1 MVYAMTNALMPPKCA
16 RKDVP
21 YRFIDILTTN
31 LTTAPMPLHS
41 TPRATSAVTLVWNK
55 AALANYTLSDNNS
68 KSTSN
73 SNSSS
78 SDSASNSNGTLN
90 NKNENSKDNNDV
102 AIGAGVGV
110 PLGVLPLTALGWA
123 LYERKKR
130 HSLQALVAGI
140 HSQAAVTKLNTQ
152 GNTPIYTPLRELPD
166 TQKPPQEL
174 PTSES
179 RV

>member
-1 MVYAMTNALMPPKCA
+1 MRAEGCALPLYRYIDDKPYYCA
-16 RKDVP
+16 
-21 YRFIDILTTN
+21 N
-31 LTTAPMPLHS
+31 
-41 TPRATSAVTLVWNK
+41 AVTLNSSGDLGCYAGSPFTLNSGELVWDK

-68 KSTSN
+68 EST
-73 SNSSS
+73 
-78 SDSASNSNGTLN
+78 SNGTLN
-90 NKNENSKDNNDV
+90 NKNENAKDNNDV

-110 PLGVLPLTALGWA
+110 PLGVLLLTALGWA

-140 HSQAAVTKLNTQ
+140 HSQAAVAQLNTQ
-152 GNTPIYTPLRELPD
+152 GNTPVYTPLRELPD

-174 PTSES
+174 ATSES

>member
-1 MVYAMTNALMPPKCA
+1 MRAEGCALPLYQYIDDKPYYCA
-16 RKDVP
+16 
-21 YRFIDILTTN
+21 N
-31 LTTAPMPLHS
+31 
-41 TPRATSAVTLVWNK
+41 AVTLNSSGDLSCYAGSPFTLNSGELVWDK

-73 SNSSS
+73 S
-78 SDSASNSNGTLN
+78 ASNSNGTLN
-90 NKNENSKDNNDV
+90 NKNENAKDNNDV

-110 PLGVLPLTALGWA
+110 PLGVLLLTALGWA

-140 HSQAAVTKLNTQ
+140 HSQAAVAQLNTQ
-152 GNTPIYTPLRELPD
+152 GNTPVYTPLRELPD
-166 TQKPPQEL
+166 TQKRPQEL
-174 PTSES
+174 ATSES